1 MLTSPG
7 SVIREQGKDPQTVWA
22 ESARDLK
29 TMKDEYINQG
39 FSAETAEEMVLA
51 SMGHKQTGAVGRPK
65 EGM

>member
-39 FSAETAEEMVLA
+39 FLLKPQKKWCLPAWGAN
-51 SMGHKQTGAVGRPK
+51 KQGR
-65 EGM
+65 